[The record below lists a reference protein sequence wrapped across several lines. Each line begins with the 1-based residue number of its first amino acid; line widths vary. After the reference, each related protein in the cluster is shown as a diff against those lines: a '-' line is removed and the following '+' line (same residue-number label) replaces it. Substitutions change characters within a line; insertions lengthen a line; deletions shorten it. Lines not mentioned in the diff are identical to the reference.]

1 MKKILFPT
9 DFSKTANN
17 AVVYALEMA
26 KFHNAELIVLHVY
39 DLPPVAYEGYPSY
52 VTEVY
57 ETIELSNFENFK
69 DEVPVLRKIAEE
81 HQLGSIQMSHV
92 LEQGDLIQVIK
103 SLVKKEKIDLIVM
116 GTNGAIGLKET
127 FLGSNAGSVIEKVP
141 ILSLTV
147 PHKAKFDTIKKIG
160 FTTLF
165 SSRDRIALKQVL
177 EFAKPVNAKVK
188 CLYVRTLDSEVKESK
203 IQKWRQDFK
212 DEPVEFFVIPSEDI
226 KGTIADFL
234 KEKDIDVLAMLSYKH
249 KFLEGLFKKSLIK
262 KMAYDSEVP
271 ILALHEK

>member
-17 AVVYALEMA
+17 AFVYALEMA

-188 CLYVRTLDSEVKESK
+188 CLYVRTFDSEVKESK

-226 KGTIADFL
+226 KGTLADFL
-234 KEKDIDVLAMLSYKH
+234 KEKDIDILAMLSYKH

>member
-17 AVVYALEMA
+17 AFVYALEMA
-26 KFHNAELIVLHVY
+26 RFHNAELIVLHVY
-39 DLPPVAYEGYPSY
+39 DLPPVSFEGYPSY
-52 VTEVY
+52 IADVY
-57 ETIELSNFENFK
+57 DTIELSNFENFK

-81 HQLGSIQMSHV
+81 HQLGFIQMSHV

-116 GTNGAIGLKET
+116 GTEGATGLKET
-127 FLGSNAGSVIEKVP
+127 FLGSNAGTVIEKVP
-141 ILSLTV
+141 ILSLTI
-147 PHKAKFDTIKKIG
+147 PTKAKYDTIKKIG

-165 SSRDRIALKQVL
+165 STKDRIALKQVL
-177 EFAKPVNAKVK
+177 QFAKEINAKVK
-188 CLYVRTLDSEVKESK
+188 CLHVRTFDSEVKEAK

-212 DEPVEFFVIPSEDI
+212 NEPVEFFIIPSEDI

-234 KEKDIDVLAMLSYKH
+234 KQKDIDVLAMLSYKH
-249 KFLEGLFKKSLIK
+249 HFLEGLFKKSLIK

>member
-17 AVVYALEMA
+17 AFVYALEMA

-177 EFAKPVNAKVK
+177 EFAKQVNAKVK
-188 CLYVRTLDSEVKESK
+188 CLFVRTLDSEVKESK